1 MGRLQRK
8 AHPSEEPSV
17 SAMRDDTNVDWIHGL
32 PFHSFD
38 PSAYGRSVALVAF
51 TYSTPWLALALVTVV
66 AWAQFHRG
74 CLCGR
79 LRAPRRPALLGM
91 KPAMIMFLVMAYIAC
106 SLVPSAYTR
115 YNEGSGDVDDALRAL
130 DALATGAM
138 GHAAQAKSAAAE
150 CSAAL
155 AVVDTHF
162 KDHMA
167 PALKVQRARQAAEH
181 FGAAA
186 EGVGGMAWKDLG
198 DMRGYD
204 ERWSRIDTWF
214 TALSATTYT
223 LLILAA
229 IAPVAARA
237 AGLSADGS
245 TSRFNG
251 VEKFTI
257 AAPFLALVA
266 AWLFLAASSPAT
278 VTLAETC
285 HDWVPTVTERVPAG
299 GRFYF
304 FCEVDASE
312 SADVIPTDATVSPTV
327 AAVDA
332 AGVEFRA
339 SIEAVLALDP
349 SLSSAGHDVTTA
361 ALKRVETC
369 EATGVSAKTAVVTS
383 LGSCDPIGANLRAA
397 REGACGAAVTGIFWN
412 NIAIMLLAFVI
423 FYHALRGW
431 LWELVDWV
439 AMGDVVYG
447 ENSPRGPRFGT
458 KPSVKG
464 YGSTYGSPGADVE
477 SQIERLEGEFKG
489 VKGDVKYV
497 MGKVDEMVPLVRD
510 LEAASRVNSPVG
522 KGSPEAQTKG
532 SPETTTHTL
541 AQASRIALG
550 SRKASPKEGSPE
562 GSRKASPKEGSPE
575 EKRQLAPE
583 MAQQV

>member
-1 MGRLQRK
+1 
-8 AHPSEEPSV
+8 
-17 SAMRDDTNVDWIHGL
+17 MRDDTNVDWIHGL

-66 AWAQFHRG
+66 AWGQFHRG
-74 CLCGR
+74 CMCGR
-79 LRAPRRPALLGM
+79 LRVPRRPGLLGM

-237 AGLSADGS
+237 AFSADVAAG
-245 TSRFNG
+245 TAAA
-251 VEKFTI
+251 EKFTI

-312 SADVIPTDATVSPTV
+312 SADVIPTVTVSPTV

-369 EATGVSAKTAVVTS
+369 EGTGVSAKTAVVTS

-412 NIAIMLLAFVI
+412 NIAIMLLAFVV

-458 KPSVKG
+458 NTSAKG
-464 YGSTYGSPGADVE
+464 YGSTYVSSPGADVE

-562 GSRKASPKEGSPE
+562 GSREASPKEGSPEGSRKASPKEGSPE

>member
-1 MGRLQRK
+1 
-8 AHPSEEPSV
+8 
-17 SAMRDDTNVDWIHGL
+17 
-32 PFHSFD
+32 
-38 PSAYGRSVALVAF
+38 
-51 TYSTPWLALALVTVV
+51 
-66 AWAQFHRG
+66 
-74 CLCGR
+74 
-79 LRAPRRPALLGM
+79 
-91 KPAMIMFLVMAYIAC
+91 
-106 SLVPSAYTR
+106 
-115 YNEGSGDVDDALRAL
+115 
-130 DALATGAM
+130 
-138 GHAAQAKSAAAE
+138 
-150 CSAAL
+150 
-155 AVVDTHF
+155 
-162 KDHMA
+162 MA

-237 AGLSADGS
+237 MFSAD
-245 TSRFNG
+245 
-251 VEKFTI
+251 VAAEKFTI

-304 FCEVDASE
+304 FCEVDASA
-312 SADVIPTDATVSPTV
+312 SADVIPTATVSPTV

-369 EATGVSAKTAVVTS
+369 EGTGVSAKTAVVTS

-447 ENSPRGPRFGT
+447 ENSPRGGRFGT
-458 KPSVKG
+458 NPSVKG
-464 YGSTYGSPGADVE
+464 YGSVYVSSAGADVE

>member
-8 AHPSEEPSV
+8 AHPSEEPWV

-74 CLCGR
+74 CMCGR
-79 LRAPRRPALLGM
+79 LRSPRRPALLGM

-162 KDHMA
+162 KEHMA

-237 AGLSADGS
+237 MFSADGS

-304 FCEVDASE
+304 FCEVDASA
-312 SADVIPTDATVSPTV
+312 SADVIPTATVSPTV

-349 SLSSAGHDVTTA
+349 SLSSVGHDVTTA

-369 EATGVSAKTAVVTS
+369 EGTGVSAKTAVVTS

-412 NIAIMLLAFVI
+412 NVAIMLLAFVV

-447 ENSPRGPRFGT
+447 ENSPRGPRFGAN
-458 KPSVKG
+458 PSVKG
-464 YGSTYGSPGADVE
+464 YGSAYVSSTGADVE

-532 SPETTTHTL
+532 SPETTMHAL
-541 AQASRIALG
+541 AQASRIAL
-550 SRKASPKEGSPE
+550 

>member
-1 MGRLQRK
+1 ML
-8 AHPSEEPSV
+8 
-17 SAMRDDTNVDWIHGL
+17 
-32 PFHSFD
+32 F
-38 PSAYGRSVALVAF
+38 RS
-51 TYSTPWLALALVTVV
+51 
-66 AWAQFHRG
+66 
-74 CLCGR
+74 
-79 LRAPRRPALLGM
+79 
-91 KPAMIMFLVMAYIAC
+91 
-106 SLVPSAYTR
+106 
-115 YNEGSGDVDDALRAL
+115 
-130 DALATGAM
+130 
-138 GHAAQAKSAAAE
+138 
-150 CSAAL
+150 
-155 AVVDTHF
+155 
-162 KDHMA
+162 
-167 PALKVQRARQAAEH
+167 
-181 FGAAA
+181 
-186 EGVGGMAWKDLG
+186 
-198 DMRGYD
+198 
-204 ERWSRIDTWF
+204 
-214 TALSATTYT
+214 
-223 LLILAA
+223 
-229 IAPVAARA
+229 
-237 AGLSADGS
+237 
-245 TSRFNG
+245 FNG

-312 SADVIPTDATVSPTV
+312 SADAIPTDATVSPTV

-369 EATGVSAKTAVVTS
+369 EGTGVSAKTAVVTS

-458 KPSVKG
+458 NTSAKG
-464 YGSTYGSPGADVE
+464 YGSTYVSSPGADVE

-562 GSRKASPKEGSPE
+562 

>member
-8 AHPSEEPSV
+8 AHHPSEEPSV

-74 CLCGR
+74 GCMCGR
-79 LRAPRRPALLGM
+79 IRAPRRPALLGM

-304 FCEVDASE
+304 FCEVDAIGVGGCYTDGCNGFSHRRRRRRRGCRVPRVDRGGARAGPIAVVRGARRHDGGVEARGDVRGHRRVGEDGGGDIARFLRPDWSE
-312 SADVIPTDATVSPTV
+312 SES
-327 AAVDA
+327 
-332 AGVEFRA
+332 
-339 SIEAVLALDP
+339 
-349 SLSSAGHDVTTA
+349 
-361 ALKRVETC
+361 
-369 EATGVSAKTAVVTS
+369 
-383 LGSCDPIGANLRAA
+383 
-397 REGACGAAVTGIFWN
+397 REGGRVRRRRHRN
-412 NIAIMLLAFVI
+412 LLEQRRD
-423 FYHALRGW
+423 HA
-431 LWELVDWV
+431 
-439 AMGDVVYG
+439 
-447 ENSPRGPRFGT
+447 
-458 KPSVKG
+458 
-464 YGSTYGSPGADVE
+464 PG
-477 SQIERLEGEFKG
+477 
-489 VKGDVKYV
+489 
-497 MGKVDEMVPLVRD
+497 VRD
-510 LEAASRVNSPVG
+510 LLPRAPGVAVG
-522 KGSPEAQTKG
+522 AGGLGRDGRRGVRGEQPAGAQ
-532 SPETTTHTL
+532 
-541 AQASRIALG
+541 
-550 SRKASPKEGSPE
+550 
-562 GSRKASPKEGSPE
+562 
-575 EKRQLAPE
+575 
-583 MAQQV
+583 VWN

>member
-1 MGRLQRK
+1 
-8 AHPSEEPSV
+8 
-17 SAMRDDTNVDWIHGL
+17 MRDDTNVDWIHGL

-74 CLCGR
+74 CMCGR
-79 LRAPRRPALLGM
+79 LRAPRRPALLGI

-237 AGLSADGS
+237 AFSADVAAG
-245 TSRFNG
+245 TAAA
-251 VEKFTI
+251 EKFTI

-304 FCEVDASE
+304 FCGVDASE
-312 SADVIPTDATVSPTV
+312 SADVIPTVTVSPTV
-327 AAVDA
+327 ASVDA

-349 SLSSAGHDVTTA
+349 SLSSVGHDVTTA

-369 EATGVSAKTAVVTS
+369 EGTGVSAKTAVVTS

-412 NIAIMLLAFVI
+412 NIAIMLLAFVV

-458 KPSVKG
+458 NTSAKG
-464 YGSTYGSPGADVE
+464 YGSTYVSSPGADVE

-562 GSRKASPKEGSPE
+562 GSREASPKEGSPEGSRKASPKEGSPE

>member
-1 MGRLQRK
+1 
-8 AHPSEEPSV
+8 
-17 SAMRDDTNVDWIHGL
+17 MRDDTNVDWIHGL

-74 CLCGR
+74 CMCGR
-79 LRAPRRPALLGM
+79 LRAPRRPALLGI

-237 AGLSADGS
+237 AFSADVAAG
-245 TSRFNG
+245 TAAA
-251 VEKFTI
+251 EKFTI

-312 SADVIPTDATVSPTV
+312 SADAIPTDATVSPTV

-369 EATGVSAKTAVVTS
+369 EGTGVSAKTAVVTS

-458 KPSVKG
+458 NTSAKG
-464 YGSTYGSPGADVE
+464 YGSTYVSSAGADVE

-562 GSRKASPKEGSPE
+562 

>member
-1 MGRLQRK
+1 
-8 AHPSEEPSV
+8 
-17 SAMRDDTNVDWIHGL
+17 MRDDTNVDWIHGL

-74 CLCGR
+74 CMCGR

-237 AGLSADGS
+237 AFSADVAAG
-245 TSRFNG
+245 TAAA
-251 VEKFTI
+251 EKFTI

-304 FCEVDASE
+304 FCEVDASA
-312 SADVIPTDATVSPTV
+312 SADVIPTATVSPTV

-369 EATGVSAKTAVVTS
+369 EAHRRVGEDGGGDIARF
-383 LGSCDPIGANLRAA
+383 LRPDWSESES
-397 REGACGAAVTGIFWN
+397 REGGCVRRRRHRN
-412 NIAIMLLAFVI
+412 LLEQHRD
-423 FYHALRGW
+423 HA
-431 LWELVDWV
+431 
-439 AMGDVVYG
+439 
-447 ENSPRGPRFGT
+447 
-458 KPSVKG
+458 
-464 YGSTYGSPGADVE
+464 PG
-477 SQIERLEGEFKG
+477 
-489 VKGDVKYV
+489 
-497 MGKVDEMVPLVRD
+497 VRD
-510 LEAASRVNSPVG
+510 LLPRAPGVAVG
-522 KGSPEAQTKG
+522 AGGLGRDGRRGVRGEQPAGAQ
-532 SPETTTHTL
+532 
-541 AQASRIALG
+541 
-550 SRKASPKEGSPE
+550 
-562 GSRKASPKEGSPE
+562 
-575 EKRQLAPE
+575 
-583 MAQQV
+583 VWN

>member
-1 MGRLQRK
+1 
-8 AHPSEEPSV
+8 
-17 SAMRDDTNVDWIHGL
+17 MRDDTNVDWIHGL

-74 CLCGR
+74 CMCGR
-79 LRAPRRPALLGM
+79 LRAPRRPALLGI

-237 AGLSADGS
+237 MFSAD
-245 TSRFNG
+245 
-251 VEKFTI
+251 VAAEKFTI

-312 SADVIPTDATVSPTV
+312 SADAIPTDATVSPTV

-369 EATGVSAKTAVVTS
+369 EGTGVSAKTAVVTS

-458 KPSVKG
+458 NPSVKG
-464 YGSTYGSPGADVE
+464 YGSTYVSPGADVE

-562 GSRKASPKEGSPE
+562 

>member
-1 MGRLQRK
+1 
-8 AHPSEEPSV
+8 
-17 SAMRDDTNVDWIHGL
+17 MRDDTNVDWIHGL

-38 PSAYGRSVALVAF
+38 PSAYGRSVALIAF

-66 AWAQFHRG
+66 AWGQFHRG
-74 CLCGR
+74 CMCGR
-79 LRAPRRPALLGM
+79 LRVPRRPGLLGM

-237 AGLSADGS
+237 AFSADVAAG
-245 TSRFNG
+245 TAAA
-251 VEKFTI
+251 EKFTI

-312 SADVIPTDATVSPTV
+312 SADAIPTDATVSPTV

-369 EATGVSAKTAVVTS
+369 EGTGVSAKTAVVTS

-447 ENSPRGPRFGT
+447 ENSPRGGRFGT
-458 KPSVKG
+458 NPSVKG
-464 YGSTYGSPGADVE
+464 YGSVYVSSAGADVE

-562 GSRKASPKEGSPE
+562 

>member
-1 MGRLQRK
+1 
-8 AHPSEEPSV
+8 
-17 SAMRDDTNVDWIHGL
+17 MRDDTNVDWIHGL

-66 AWAQFHRG
+66 AWGQFHRG
-74 CLCGR
+74 CMCGR
-79 LRAPRRPALLGM
+79 LRVPRRPGLLGM

-237 AGLSADGS
+237 AFSADVAAG
-245 TSRFNG
+245 TAAA
-251 VEKFTI
+251 EKFTI

-304 FCEVDASE
+304 FCGVDASE
-312 SADVIPTDATVSPTV
+312 SADVIPTVTVSPTV
-327 AAVDA
+327 ASVDA

-349 SLSSAGHDVTTA
+349 SLSSVGHDVTTA

-369 EATGVSAKTAVVTS
+369 EGTGVSAKTAVVTS

-412 NIAIMLLAFVI
+412 NIAIMLLAFVV

-458 KPSVKG
+458 NTSAKG
-464 YGSTYGSPGADVE
+464 YGSTYVSSPGADVE

-562 GSRKASPKEGSPE
+562 GSREASPKEGSPEGSRKASPKEGSPE

>member
-1 MGRLQRK
+1 M
-8 AHPSEEPSV
+8 
-17 SAMRDDTNVDWIHGL
+17 
-32 PFHSFD
+32 
-38 PSAYGRSVALVAF
+38 
-51 TYSTPWLALALVTVV
+51 
-66 AWAQFHRG
+66 
-74 CLCGR
+74 CGR
-79 LRAPRRPALLGM
+79 LRAPRRPALLGI

-237 AGLSADGS
+237 MFSAD
-245 TSRFNG
+245 
-251 VEKFTI
+251 VAAEKFTI

-312 SADVIPTDATVSPTV
+312 SADAIPTDATVSPTV

-369 EATGVSAKTAVVTS
+369 EGTGVSAKTAVVTS

-447 ENSPRGPRFGT
+447 ENSPRGGRFGT
-458 KPSVKG
+458 NPSVKG
-464 YGSTYGSPGADVE
+464 YGSVYVSSAGADVE

>member
-1 MGRLQRK
+1 
-8 AHPSEEPSV
+8 
-17 SAMRDDTNVDWIHGL
+17 MRDDTNVDWIHGL

-74 CLCGR
+74 CMCGR
-79 LRAPRRPALLGM
+79 LRAPRRPALLGI

-237 AGLSADGS
+237 AFSADVAAG
-245 TSRFNG
+245 TAAA
-251 VEKFTI
+251 EKFTI

-304 FCEVDASE
+304 FCEVDASA
-312 SADVIPTDATVSPTV
+312 SADVIPTATVSPTV

-369 EATGVSAKTAVVTS
+369 EATGVSAKTAVVNS

-447 ENSPRGPRFGT
+447 ENSPRGPKFGT
-458 KPSVKG
+458 NPSVKG
-464 YGSTYGSPGADVE
+464 YGSTYVSPGADVE

-575 EKRQLAPE
+575 GSRKASPKEGSPEEKRQLAPE

>member
-1 MGRLQRK
+1 
-8 AHPSEEPSV
+8 
-17 SAMRDDTNVDWIHGL
+17 MRDDTNVDWIHGL

-66 AWAQFHRG
+66 AWGQFHRG
-74 CLCGR
+74 CMCGR
-79 LRAPRRPALLGM
+79 LRVPRRPGLLGM

-237 AGLSADGS
+237 MFSAD
-245 TSRFNG
+245 
-251 VEKFTI
+251 VAAEKFTI

-312 SADVIPTDATVSPTV
+312 SADAIPTDATVSPTV

-369 EATGVSAKTAVVTS
+369 EGTGVSAKTAVVTS

-447 ENSPRGPRFGT
+447 ENSPRGGRFGT
-458 KPSVKG
+458 NPSVKG
-464 YGSTYGSPGADVE
+464 YGSVYVSSAGADVE

-562 GSRKASPKEGSPE
+562 

>member
-1 MGRLQRK
+1 
-8 AHPSEEPSV
+8 
-17 SAMRDDTNVDWIHGL
+17 MRDDTNVDWIHGL

-66 AWAQFHRG
+66 AWGQFHRG
-74 CLCGR
+74 CMCGR
-79 LRAPRRPALLGM
+79 LRVPRRPGLLGM

-162 KDHMA
+162 KEHMA

-237 AGLSADGS
+237 AFSADVAAG
-245 TSRFNG
+245 TAAA
-251 VEKFTI
+251 EKFTI

-304 FCEVDASE
+304 FCEVDADA
-312 SADVIPTDATVSPTV
+312 SADVIPTATVSPTV

-369 EATGVSAKTAVVTS
+369 EATGVSAKTAVVNS

-412 NIAIMLLAFVI
+412 NIAIMLLAFVV

-447 ENSPRGPRFGT
+447 ENSPRGPKFGT
-458 KPSVKG
+458 NPSVKG
-464 YGSTYGSPGADVE
+464 YGSTYVSPGADVE

-562 GSRKASPKEGSPE
+562 GSREASPKEGSPEGSRKASPKEGSPE

>member
-8 AHPSEEPSV
+8 AHHPSEEPSV

-66 AWAQFHRG
+66 AWAQFHRAG
-74 CLCGR
+74 CMCGR

-162 KDHMA
+162 KEHMA

-204 ERWSRIDTWF
+204 ERWSHIDTWF

-251 VEKFTI
+251 AEKFTI

-312 SADVIPTDATVSPTV
+312 SADVIPTATVSPTV

-332 AGVEFRA
+332 AGIEFRA

-349 SLSSAGHDVTTA
+349 SLSSVGHDVTTA

-369 EATGVSAKTAVVTS
+369 EGTGVSAKTAVVTS

-412 NIAIMLLAFVI
+412 NIAIMLLAFVV

-458 KPSVKG
+458 NPSAKG
-464 YGSTYGSPGADVE
+464 YGSTYVSSTGADVE

-510 LEAASRVNSPVG
+510 LEAASRVNS
-522 KGSPEAQTKG
+522 
-532 SPETTTHTL
+532 
-541 AQASRIALG
+541 
-550 SRKASPKEGSPE
+550 
-562 GSRKASPKEGSPE
+562 
-575 EKRQLAPE
+575 
-583 MAQQV
+583 

>member
-66 AWAQFHRG
+66 AWGQFHRG
-74 CLCGR
+74 CMCGR
-79 LRAPRRPALLGM
+79 LRVPRRPGLLGM

-237 AGLSADGS
+237 AFSADVAAG
-245 TSRFNG
+245 TAAA
-251 VEKFTI
+251 EKFTI

-304 FCEVDASE
+304 FCEVDADA
-312 SADVIPTDATVSPTV
+312 SADVIPTATVSPTV
-327 AAVDA
+327 ATVDA

-369 EATGVSAKTAVVTS
+369 EATGVSAKTAVVNS

-447 ENSPRGPRFGT
+447 ENSPRGPKFGT
-458 KPSVKG
+458 NPSVKG
-464 YGSTYGSPGADVE
+464 YGSTYVSPGADVE

-562 GSRKASPKEGSPE
+562 